1 MTDDDSQEEGNYDQI
16 KCVVVGDGAVGKTC
30 LLLSYSN
37 NEFPDEYIPTIC
49 DNYSS
54 NVEFKGHTVSLALWD
69 TAGQEEYDQLR
80 PLSYPDTNVF
90 LVCFSVVNPSSLEN
104 VKSKWIPELKQSCP
118 DTPIV
123 LVGTK
128 IDLRDD
134 PELRK
139 KLSQKATAPYTE
151 KEGEQMKVEIGA
163 AFYRECSAKTMQ
175 GLAEVFECVI
185 EAHYQNLLAKKE
197 LESSSG
203 GNGSGGNGTRKG
215 GKGSKGDK
223 KKKDCLIM

>member
-54 NVEFKGHTVSLALWD
+54 NVEYKGHTVSLALWD

-104 VKSKWIPELKQSCP
+104 VKSKWVPELKQSCP

-123 LVGTK
+123 LVGSK
-128 IDLRDD
+128 IDLRND
-134 PELRK
+134 PEQKRK
-139 KLSQKATAPYTE
+139 LQQKASQPLTE

-163 AFYRECSAKTMQ
+163 NFYRECSAKTME
-175 GLAEVFECVI
+175 GLADVFECVI
-185 EAHYQNLLAKKE
+185 EAHYQHLLSKKDT
-197 LESSSG
+197 ESSNNQNSKSG
-203 GNGSGGNGTRKG
+203 KKG
-215 GKGSKGDK
+215 GKDK

>member
-1 MTDDDSQEEGNYDQI
+1 MSDNESQEDGNYDQI

-54 NVEFKGHTVSLALWD
+54 NVEYKGHTVSLALWD

-90 LVCFSVVNPSSLEN
+90 LVCFSTISPSSYEN
-104 VKSKWIPELKQSCP
+104 VKSKWVPELRQSCP

-128 IDLRDD
+128 IDLRED
-134 PELRK
+134 PEQKK
-139 KLSQKATAPYTE
+139 KLKEKGLTAPTE
-151 KEGEQMKVEIGA
+151 KDGEQLKTEIGA
-163 AFYRECSAKTMQ
+163 FFYRECSAKTMQ

-185 EAHYQNLLAKKE
+185 EAHYQYLLSKKE
-197 LESSSG
+197 SSDTDG
-203 GNGSGGNGTRKG
+203 KKG
-215 GKGSKGDK
+215 GKKGG
-223 KKKDCLIM
+223 KKKDCLMM